1 MQFTMR
7 QLHPECPLLLR
18 DVIEFATHLAFV
30 YRHRRRPRDLVIW
43 DNRCTMHRGRPLDET
58 ETRDMRRVTTC
69 DVASTI
75 DQVA

>member
-1 MQFTMR
+1 M
-7 QLHPECPLLLR
+7 PL
-18 DVIEFATHLAFV
+18 
-30 YRHRRRPRDLVIW
+30 
-43 DNRCTMHRGRPLDET
+43 RGRPLDET